1 MQEPTR
7 ILWNALELKILLAK
21 WAFSGLICQTWRHY
35 SFLPVIRAQ
44 SDRSPPLA
52 SAPR

>member
-21 WAFSGLICQTWRHY
+21 WAFQGKALIDLRLRAIVSTTPHKRARVRVSRH
-35 SFLPVIRAQ
+35 
-44 SDRSPPLA
+44 
-52 SAPR
+52 